1 MKNILLSVT
10 LLLSIC
16 LHAQYYYNDI
26 IGTQD
31 INGKMKI
38 YNAAKVQSVTAAGY
52 DAGGKK
58 TTDFNEWQDV
68 QSGGSVLKITT
79 RNGQSVT
86 RIYYQFDNKTRLL
99 NARDS
104 SGDIQSITTYNYD
117 AGDRL
122 VAIKTSTSDLKQ
134 DFNEAEERQWQ
145 YTPAGKPEKMR
156 RILNGKDTTEY
167 LFTLDEKGN
176 VADEQ
181 LLRRAVGIDPVYYYY
196 DDNNRLTDIVRYN
209 KKVKQ
214 LLPDIMF
221 EYDDSKRTIQKT
233 IVLSTNTRDYIMWLY
248 IHDDKGL
255 KTKEALFNKD
265 KELRGRIEYTYTF
278 TP

>member
-10 LLLSIC
+10 LLLSIG

-31 INGKMKI
+31 INGKMKT

-58 TTDFNEWQDV
+58 TNDFNEWQDV
-68 QSGGSVLKITT
+68 QSGGSVLKTTT
-79 RNGQSVT
+79 RNGQSVA
-86 RIYYQFDNKTRLL
+86 RIYYQFDTKTRLV

-117 AGDRL
+117 GGDRL
-122 VAIKTSTSDLKQ
+122 VTIKTSTSDLKQ
-134 DFNEAEERQWQ
+134 DFNETEERQWQ
-145 YTPAGKPEKMR
+145 YTPAGKPEKMW
-156 RILNGKDTTEY
+156 RILNGKDTTVY
-167 LFTLDEKGN
+167 VFTLDEKGN

-196 DDNNRLTDIVRYN
+196 DESNRLTDIVRYN

-265 KELRGRIEYTYTF
+265 KELRGRIEYTYSYA
-278 TP
+278 P